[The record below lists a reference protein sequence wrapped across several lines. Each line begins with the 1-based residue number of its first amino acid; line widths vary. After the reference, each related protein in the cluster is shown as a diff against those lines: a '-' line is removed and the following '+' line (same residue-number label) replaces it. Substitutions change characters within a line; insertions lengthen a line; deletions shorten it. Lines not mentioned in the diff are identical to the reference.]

1 MAHTSSTLEAEWSF
15 LRAACSRSTSAQ
27 AFAARLQPAIRWQ
40 SLFDLAERHGVL
52 PILYQRMSSVAE
64 SISADAM
71 RAVQLSYET
80 NLHKAMLLSLELIRI
95 YDRLAEDGIEVLAHK
110 GLALAEAVYGDI
122 ALRRAGDI
130 DLLIQACDFPRI
142 RDSVRE
148 LGYTPHLQMSQM
160 QERAYLKSGYE
171 CAFDGTAG
179 PNLLEVQWALQ
190 PRFYAVDFDMD
201 GLFRRA
207 VIIAVAG
214 RPMKTLSAEDS
225 FLVLSLHAAKHVWG
239 RLIWLC
245 DLAGIMHL
253 PDLDWGAIAAQGKK
267 LGIARILRVGMLLAN
282 RLLAA
287 AIPAAAD
294 ASLPQ
299 DAGAETLA
307 EEIERHIGSGLVFN
321 VESFAYFR
329 LMLRLREHNSDR
341 LRFLHRL
348 IFTPGP
354 GEWDAVRLPEALS
367 PLYRLVRLSRLT
379 ARVLRA

>member
-1 MAHTSSTLEAEWSF
+1 M
-15 LRAACSRSTSAQ
+15 
-27 AFAARLQPAIRWQ
+27 RWQ
-40 SLFDLAERHGVL
+40 RLFDLAERHGVL
-52 PILYQRMSSVAE
+52 PLLYQRLSGGAQL
-64 SISADAM
+64 IPADAM
-71 RAVQLSYET
+71 GTLQRGYET

-95 YDRLAEDGIEVLAHK
+95 YDRLAEDGIEVLAYK
-110 GLALAEAVYGDI
+110 GLALAEAVYGDV

-130 DLLIQACDFPRI
+130 DLLIHACDFPQI
-142 RDSVRE
+142 RDAVRE
-148 LGYTPHLQMSQM
+148 LGYTPHLQLSKP

-190 PRFYAVDFDMD
+190 PRFYAVDFDME

-207 VIIAVAG
+207 AVVAVAG

-225 FLVLSLHAAKHVWG
+225 FIVLSLHAAKHVWG

-245 DLAGIMHL
+245 DLAGIMNL
-253 PDLDWGAIAAQGKK
+253 PDLDWAAIAAQAEK

-282 RLLAA
+282 RILAA
-287 AIPAAAD
+287 SIPAATD
-294 ASLPQ
+294 ARLPQ
-299 DAGAETLA
+299 DATAEKLA
-307 EEIERHIGSGLVFN
+307 EEIERHITSDFVFN
-321 VESFAYFR
+321 VESLAYFR

-348 IFTPGP
+348 TFTPGP
-354 GEWDAVRLPEALS
+354 GEWEAVSLPAALS

-379 ARVLRA
+379 ARVLRD